1 LKFIIKGKFMEKIMQ
16 GGNELPEEAPDE
28 IPTMPQPEF
37 PEPVDDPRPEEPFI
51 PADQPDK
58 KPEENV

>member
-1 LKFIIKGKFMEKIMQ
+1 MEKIMQ